1 MKLASKTFKAAVLFK
16 QKSKLKVIDIKL
28 PSRLKKGQV
37 LVKVIS
43 ASICG
48 AQIGE
53 IKGNKG
59 PDKWLPHCMG
69 HEGYGLVLHK
79 NKSVKT
85 VKKGDHVIMHWRKGS
100 GINAKPTVYK
110 SKFGNINAGQIT
122 TFQEYSVISENRLTK
137 INKIAY
143 KNHIIAPLLGCAI
156 PTSWG
161 ILNNEMHMNLN
172 KSYLIF
178 GAGGIG
184 TTLALIGKIYKV
196 KNLFVID
203 KFDYKRNFLKKLGIN
218 FITVKNLKNKKL
230 KFDNIIDT
238 TGNTKI
244 ISIGYDFLAKN
255 GRLILVGQPQKMNH

>member
-1 MKLASKTFKAAVLFK
+1 MFIALEKRV
-16 QKSKLKVIDIKL
+16 
-28 PSRLKKGQV
+28 
-37 LVKVIS
+37 
-43 ASICG
+43 
-48 AQIGE
+48 
-53 IKGNKG
+53 
-59 PDKWLPHCMG
+59 W
-69 HEGYGLVLHK
+69 
-79 NKSVKT
+79 NKS
-85 VKKGDHVIMHWRKGS
+85 
-100 GINAKPTVYK
+100 KPTVYK

-196 KNLFVID
+196 KIYL
-203 KFDYKRNFLKKLGIN
+203 
-218 FITVKNLKNKKL
+218 
-230 KFDNIIDT
+230 
-238 TGNTKI
+238 
-244 ISIGYDFLAKN
+244 
-255 GRLILVGQPQKMNH
+255 